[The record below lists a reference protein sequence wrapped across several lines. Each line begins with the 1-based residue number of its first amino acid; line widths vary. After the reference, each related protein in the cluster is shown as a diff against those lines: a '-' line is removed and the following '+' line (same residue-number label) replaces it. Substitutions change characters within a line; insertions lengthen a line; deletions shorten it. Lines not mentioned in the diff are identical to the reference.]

1 MNRICDYCG
10 NEFNPD
16 KRGACSACGGRP
28 SETEQQQTNISF
40 GMVMLKGISAEQFQK
55 AVKKAI
61 KKDFHNTVYL
71 SSKKSPKPESTT
83 SPLEI
88 DR

>member
-1 MNRICDYCG
+1 
-10 NEFNPD
+10 
-16 KRGACSACGGRP
+16 
-28 SETEQQQTNISF
+28 
-40 GMVMLKGISAEQFQK
+40 MLKGISAEQFQK

-83 SPLEI
+83 SPFEI